1 MLKIAV
7 LTLAISACASA
18 NADPT
23 CTVSASGVAFGNYN
37 PLANAN
43 ADGTG
48 SVSVTCTG
56 SATVTY
62 TIGASTGSG
71 AYLARKLV
79 SGSQT
84 LNYNVYVDNTRTT
97 IWGDG
102 SSGTSL
108 LSETSLRRLEEP
120 PGIHCVW
127 AYFLRSGNSECW
139 IVQRHIDCDGHVLMH
154 LGRDS
159 RITNRRKDGCMKQ
172 MELCAKNGP
181 CLNHPPRGMVGDAR
195 FFHAN
200 VTCTRHGRYLLFAGF
215 TQSRSSI
222 TFGQP
227 RGARYSSNLIA
238 SMPEDHSPRQAPIW
252 SASIPHGMG
261 GRR

>member
-1 MLKIAV
+1 MFAANEMKMLKIAV

-108 LSETSLRRLEEP
+108 LSGNVVATSGGAAQASTVYGR
-120 PGIHCVW
+120 IS
-127 AYFLRSGNSECW
+127 SGQATAS
-139 IVQRHIDCDGHVLMH
+139 
-154 LGRDS
+154 
-159 RITNRRKDGCMKQ
+159 
-172 MELCAKNGP
+172 
-181 CLNHPPRGMVGDAR
+181 VGSYSDILT
-195 FFHAN
+195 
-200 VTCTRHGRYLLFAGF
+200 VTVTY
-215 TQSRSSI
+215 
-222 TFGQP
+222 
-227 RGARYSSNLIA
+227 
-238 SMPEDHSPRQAPIW
+238 
-252 SASIPHGMG
+252 
-261 GRR
+261 